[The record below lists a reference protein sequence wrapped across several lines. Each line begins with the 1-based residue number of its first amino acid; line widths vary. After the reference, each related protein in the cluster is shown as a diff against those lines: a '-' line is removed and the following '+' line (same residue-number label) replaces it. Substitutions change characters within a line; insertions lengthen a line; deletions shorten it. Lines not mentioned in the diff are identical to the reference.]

1 MTMKKF
7 KNSVL
12 LSLVVMFAVA
22 GTVTT
27 LDAANPQV
35 KSRKTQVKKKS
46 TSSKGTTTA
55 KTQSTASQ
63 GTSSNGQTFT
73 VKGVRFKMIHVDG
86 ASFSIGQTEVT
97 QALWKAVMG
106 NNPSKFKGDNLPV
119 EQLTW
124 SECQSFI
131 AKLNKLTGR
140 IFRLPTAPEWEFA
153 ASGGC
158 KKSDYDYAGSYYIDK
173 IAWYKGNSGGSTHKV
188 ATKQPNQLGIYD
200 MTGNVNELCGDD
212 DDTAR
217 RLMGMSHPLR
227 GGAWCDGENLCL
239 IKGMYNAAPNARKS
253 SIGFRL
259 ALDDNDKLV
268 NTKIETKTI
277 NVKGETIE
285 MVGIVGGTF
294 SMGATPEQTDCARE
308 DEKPVHQVTLSDYYI
323 GKYEVTQAL
332 WEKVMGWNRSW
343 GEGDIYRPVNEVTWK
358 DCQVFIAKLN
368 ELTGEHFRLPTEAE
382 WEYAARGGN
391 RSKNF
396 LYAGSNK
403 YGDVAWGDYIHQ
415 RGRKAPNE
423 LGLYDMTGN
432 VFEWCQDWAGAYT
445 SEPQTNPKGPAL
457 GSRRIIRGGAF
468 SCTQSYGRVSSRGAL
483 SPEKMRVEGGDIGL
497 RLAMDAE

>member
-1 MTMKKF
+1 MNSIKKIF
-7 KNSVL
+7 LCCLV
-12 LSLVVMFAVA
+12 LSLGSMLTSIPVKA
-22 GTVTT
+22 G
-27 LDAANPQV
+27 NPQ
-35 KSRKTQVKKKS
+35 SRSRVTQTKKKTATKKQS
-46 TSSKGTTTA
+46 TTQKQSPATSQSSSSK
-55 KTQSTASQ
+55 
-63 GTSSNGQTFT
+63 GQTFT
-73 VKGVRFKMIHVDG
+73 VKGVSFKMIPVDG
-86 ASFSIGQTEVT
+86 ASFSIGMTEVT
-97 QALWKAVMG
+97 QALWTAVMG
-106 NNPSKFKGDNLPV
+106 NNPSKFKGNNLPV
-119 EQLTW
+119 EQITW
-124 SECQSFI
+124 SECQQFI
-131 AKLNKLTGR
+131 SKLNQLTGR

-153 ASGGC
+153 ASGGS

-173 IAWYKGNSGGSTHKV
+173 IAWYKGNSGGTTHKV

-227 GGAWCDGENLCL
+227 GGAWCDSENLCL

-253 SIGFRL
+253 SIGFRIL
-259 ALDDNDKLV
+259 LDDNDKLV

-277 NVKGETIE
+277 NVKGETIV
-285 MVGIVGGTF
+285 MVGVVGGTF
-294 SMGATPEQTDCARE
+294 YMGATPEQTNNARE
-308 DEKPVHQVTLSDYYI
+308 DESPVHQVTLSNYYI
-323 GKYEVTQAL
+323 GRYEVTQAL

-343 GEGDIYRPVNEVTWK
+343 GEGDIYRPVNQVTWK
-358 DCQVFIAKLN
+358 ECQEFITKLN

-396 LYAGSNK
+396 IFAGSNK

-432 VFEWCQDWAGAYT
+432 VFEWCQDWAGKYS

-468 SCTQSYGRVSSRGAL
+468 SCSQNYGRVSSRGAL
-483 SPEKMRVEGGDIGL
+483 NPKQMSVEGGDIGL